1 MLWWRSEK
9 RKRLFVCV
17 IQKEMW
23 TNHAS
28 ITATTASIATA
39 AVSSSSTLIWSLFTV
54 LLLLA
59 TDKSI
64 NAFDLTA
71 AIGGGN
77 DSSANVYDNR
87 PPYNDYAKIARYL
100 VHKSNW
106 TSMGTISTEPKLLN
120 FPMVNV
126 ISMADSALNAAS
138 TGRIYFLLTD
148 LDFTGRDLAVN
159 NKLTALF
166 TEDQD
171 LSCTTNHTDTME
183 PICARVIFV
192 GQMKKLQSNTDE
204 FKFAD
209 QAYTDRHPAS
219 INWRHTHAFYFC
231 KFEIEH
237 IAVLD
242 FYGGPHY
249 VSIDDYYNANYDA
262 EVASA
267 DADAGAGDVNI
278 TENEIYHM
286 DDHQPS
292 VITPK
297 SVV

>member
-1 MLWWRSEK
+1 
-9 RKRLFVCV
+9 
-17 IQKEMW
+17 MW
-23 TNHAS
+23 ANHAN
-28 ITATTASIATA
+28 TAIATISA
-39 AVSSSSTLIWSLFTV
+39 AVASSPLSLFTV

-64 NAFDLTA
+64 DAFELT
-71 AIGGGN
+71 G
-77 DSSANVYDNR
+77 SSNIDDIR
-87 PPYNDYAKIARYL
+87 PPYNEYAKIARYV

-106 TSMGTISTEPKLLN
+106 TSMGTISTEPRLLN

-126 ISMADSALNAAS
+126 ISVADSALNAPS
-138 TGRIYFLLTD
+138 TGHIYFMLTD

-192 GQMKKLQSNTDE
+192 GRMQKLLANTDE
-204 FKFAD
+204 YKFAD
-209 QAYTDRHPAS
+209 QAFTDRHPAS
-219 INWRHTHAFYFC
+219 INWRHTHSFYLC
-231 KFEIEH
+231 KFDIEH

-249 VSIDDYYNANYDA
+249 VSITDYYNANYDA
-262 EVASA
+262 SA
-267 DADAGAGDVNI
+267 ADVNM
-278 TENEIYHM
+278 TENEIYHV
-286 DDHQPS
+286 DGHQPS
-292 VITPK
+292 VVTPK
-297 SVV
+297 STV

>member
-1 MLWWRSEK
+1 
-9 RKRLFVCV
+9 
-17 IQKEMW
+17 MW
-23 TNHAS
+23 ANHAK
-28 ITATTASIATA
+28 TATATISTAVA
-39 AVSSSSTLIWSLFTV
+39 SSSSSLIWSLFTV

-64 NAFDLTA
+64 NAFDLTGA
-71 AIGGGN
+71 A
-77 DSSANVYDNR
+77 STTTLADNR
-87 PPYNDYAKIARYL
+87 PPYNEYAKIARYL

-106 TSMGTISTEPKLLN
+106 TSMGTISTEPTLLN

-126 ISMADSALNAAS
+126 ISVADSALRAPS
-138 TGRIYFLLTD
+138 TGHIYFMLTD

-159 NKLTALF
+159 NRLTALF

-192 GQMKKLQSNTDE
+192 GRMQKLATNTDE
-204 FKFAD
+204 YQFAD
-209 QAYTDRHPAS
+209 QAFTDRHPAS
-219 INWRHTHAFYFC
+219 INWRHTHSFYLC
-231 KFEIEH
+231 KFAIEH

-249 VSIDDYYNANYDA
+249 VSISDYYNANYDA
-262 EVASA
+262 VAMGVGS
-267 DADAGAGDVNI
+267 GSVDVNM
-278 TENEIYHM
+278 TENDIYQI
-286 DDHQPS
+286 DGHQPS

-297 SVV
+297 NTA

>member
-1 MLWWRSEK
+1 
-9 RKRLFVCV
+9 
-17 IQKEMW
+17 MW

-28 ITATTASIATA
+28 TATTAIITA
-39 AVSSSSTLIWSLFTV
+39 AAASSSLMWSLLTI
-54 LLLLA
+54 LLLL
-59 TDKSI
+59 TPDKSI
-64 NAFDLTA
+64 NALDLPVTGSA
-71 AIGGGN
+71 GST
-77 DSSANVYDNR
+77 SSVSDNR
-87 PPYNDYAKIARYL
+87 PPYNEYAKIARYL

-106 TSMGTISTEPKLLN
+106 TSMGTISTESAVLN
-120 FPMVNV
+120 YPMVNV
-126 ISMADSALNAAS
+126 ISVADSALNASS

-148 LDFTGRDLAVN
+148 LDFTGRDLAAN

-192 GQMKKLQSNTDE
+192 GQMLKLQPQTDE
-204 FKFAD
+204 YKWAD
-209 QAYTDRHPAS
+209 VAFTDRHPAS
-219 INWRHTHAFYFC
+219 INWRQTHSFYLC
-231 KFEIEH
+231 KFDIEH

-249 VSIDDYYNANYDA
+249 ITIDDYYNANYDA
-262 EVASA
+262 M
-267 DADAGAGDVNI
+267 D
-278 TENEIYHM
+278 ENEIQV

-297 SVV
+297 GV